1 MRPMRKLKRLVSISD
16 IYDSPLFC
24 ITYVVLTYFSSSTN
38 ERNGT
43 HQFHLKPL
51 IASLCACAHFLDRK
65 LALKWHPDRHSN
77 STEEEKTK
85 AEATF
90 RDVNLAYEVLSD
102 PVKKQRYDEGVEE
115 QDLDNPHAQPGGMHS
130 HGGGMG
136 GMGGIDPDLL
146 FQMFM
151 QQQHGGMGGGS
162 RRGGMPGGF
171 HFG

>member
-1 MRPMRKLKRLVSISD
+1 M
-16 IYDSPLFC
+16 
-24 ITYVVLTYFSSSTN
+24 
-38 ERNGT
+38 
-43 HQFHLKPL
+43 
-51 IASLCACAHFLDRK
+51 
-65 LALKWHPDRHSN
+65 ALKWHPDRHSN
-77 STEEEKTK
+77 STEEEKAK